1 VSPAAIRR
9 PIPTLLRDV
18 RDGVVLLDLPE
29 ASDEEAN
36 QACVALAARLRGRKT
51 PGLRDA
57 VPGARSLLIAFD
69 PLRLSAATLR
79 DLVGGALAAEPDAHA
94 RAEARTLVVPVVY
107 DGPDLEELARAAGIS
122 SAELARRHA
131 GGEYRVAFLGFAPG
145 FAYLTGLAPELH
157 APRLRVPR
165 TRVPAGSVAIGGP
178 YTGVYP
184 ETSPGGWRLVGRS
197 GLRLLDPGAE
207 PPALLRAGDRVR
219 FESVG
224 AQNLPRPAPAR
235 TPPRDEAREPRGA
248 PVLRV
253 LSPGLAATVQGS
265 PGEGLGSSGI
275 PSGGAVDPLSL
286 ARANAVVG
294 NAPGAAGLEMGLLGC
309 QIEVLQDTVLAFGGE
324 VEAEW
329 NGRPAAPETALA
341 VAAGDR
347 LRIGRVRRGVWAY
360 LAVRAGLEPLA
371 RFAPQPRLTAGDVL
385 TGFEG
390 SRAGSGSGA
399 PPPHADAAIDAGA
412 DSAREIRLRVMPGPE
427 SDTFDESELARFLGS
442 AWRVSTEC
450 DRRGLRLEGAP
461 PLAHRAAPEIPP
473 SGTVPGTI
481 QVPGGGLPIVLGPDG
496 PVTGGYPRI
505 ATVIGADLP
514 LLGRA
519 APGVVLRWTPVT
531 LEDALRARRSSS
543 AGVS

>member
-1 VSPAAIRR
+1 MSPPGIRTR
-9 PIPTLLRDV
+9 LRDV

-36 QACVALAARLRGRKT
+36 RACVALADRLRGRKT

-69 PLRLSAATLR
+69 PLRLSSAALG
-79 DLVGGALAAEPDAHA
+79 DLVGELFQRSRTPTSASTPKTEPSSCRSYTTGPTSRGSPAPRGSRPRSSRGAMPRGD
-94 RAEARTLVVPVVY
+94 
-107 DGPDLEELARAAGIS
+107 
-122 SAELARRHA
+122 
-131 GGEYRVAFLGFAPG
+131 YRVAFLGFAPG
-145 FAYLTGLAPELH
+145 FAYLTGLAPELQ

-184 ETSPGGWRLVGRS
+184 EASPGGWRLVGRT
-197 GLRLLDPGAE
+197 GLRLLDPADD

-219 FESVG
+219 FESVR
-224 AQNLPRPAPAR
+224 AEDLPRPAPAR
-235 TPPRDEAREPRGA
+235 TKDDGPQPHGA
-248 PVLRV
+248 PLLRV

-265 PGEGLGSSGI
+265 PRHGLGSSGI
-275 PSGGAVDPLSL
+275 PWGGAADPLSL
-286 ARANAVVG
+286 ARANALVG
-294 NAPGAAGLEMGLLGC
+294 NANGAAGLEMGLLGC
-309 QIEVLQDTVLAFGGE
+309 EIEVLGGAVLALGGE

-329 NGRPAAPETALA
+329 NGRPARPETALA
-341 VAAGDR
+341 VAAGDH

-360 LAVRAGLEPLA
+360 LAVRGGLEPLA
-371 RFAPQPRLTAGDVL
+371 RFAPQPRLAAGDLL
-385 TGFEG
+385 TRGRFEE
-390 SRAGSGSGA
+390 SGSEGGSEA
-399 PPPHADAAIDAGA
+399 PPREAAVLDAGA
-412 DSAREIRLRVMPGPE
+412 ESVREIRLRVLPGPE
-427 SDTFDESELARFLGS
+427 ADAFDESELARFLTS

-461 PLAHRAAPEIPP
+461 PLAHRAPPEIPP

-519 APGVVLRWTPVT
+519 APGVALRWTAVT
-531 LEDALRARRSSS
+531 LGDALRARRSSS
-543 AGVS
+543 PGVS